1 MSDQDFDTVAMM
13 FKDQPA
19 MARMT
24 FATGFKYPIQAGDNL
39 INIAERFGMPWQRVV
54 EGALKQFAED
64 AVAPSFAE
72 GQEILIQTPAEEW
85 ENSFS
90 PLEEQAMV
98 GLWKDKP
105 DLTALFFPEGLP
117 LLVSKDDSLKSLSE
131 KFGVAWDDIAEASM
145 GTRNPGEINEWLE
158 HNGGRKLKSGYWA
171 FSDGLEM
178 TIPPPADQ
186 PMPDVVSMMVS
197 LVELTGSTVA

>member
-1 MSDQDFDTVAMM
+1 VLATM
-13 FKDQPA
+13 FKDQPS

-24 FATGFKYPIQAGDNL
+24 FPTGCKYPIQAGDNL
-39 INIAERFGMPWQRVV
+39 VSIGERFGMPWQRVA

-64 AVAPSFAE
+64 GMAPSFAE

-90 PLEEQAMV
+90 PMEDEAMV
-98 GLWKDKP
+98 KLWTGSP
-105 DLTALFFPEGLP
+105 DMAALLFPEGLP
-117 LLVSKDDSLKSLSE
+117 YLVTEDESLKSLSE
-131 KFGVAWDDIAEASM
+131 KFGAAWDDIAEASM
-145 GTRNPGEINEWLE
+145 GTRDPGEINDWLE

-171 FSDGLEM
+171 FADGLEM
-178 TIPPPADQ
+178 CIPAPADQ

-197 LVELTGSTVA
+197 LVQLTGETVA